1 MKKVVVLTDYSLL
14 VQGIASRLRQS
25 AHSLEVELVDFRQA
39 NVLETLIKIQPQ
51 VVILESRDV
60 EKSSMCSLGS
70 LFEALPN
77 LVVIELNLEKSNIHM
92 IRGDQYQA
100 MDSTDLLRVLD
111 DVNGHFPEVF
121 AAI

>member
-39 NVLETLIKIQPQ
+39 NVLETLINLQPQ
-51 VVILESRDV
+51 VVILESTDV

-77 LVVIELNLEKSNIHM
+77 LVVIELNLENSNIHM